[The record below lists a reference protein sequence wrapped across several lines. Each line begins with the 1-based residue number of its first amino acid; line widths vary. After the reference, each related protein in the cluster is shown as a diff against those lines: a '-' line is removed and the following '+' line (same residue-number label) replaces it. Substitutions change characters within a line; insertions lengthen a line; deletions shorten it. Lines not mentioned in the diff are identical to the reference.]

1 MNDLIV
7 LVADKNMEFAV
18 KGILQ
23 RTASLKIREISY
35 DIKVHN
41 HHDPGVYRTAHD
53 FLRIFNKKYKYALV
67 ILDKEGCGCN
77 ENPPKIASDIQ
88 SKLDMSGWKDRSQV
102 IVLDP
107 ELEIWVWSDSPE
119 VAVCIGWNNS
129 ELRDW
134 LQSEGHL
141 RPNTHKPKNPKLA
154 FENALR
160 TKRKPRS
167 SSIYGKL
174 AEKVS
179 LERCTDKAFQTFK
192 NTLQNWFPAI
202 TNDMRSLF

>member
-1 MNDLIV
+1 MKDLIV

-23 RTASLKIREISY
+23 RTASLKIRKIFY

-41 HHDPGVYRTAHD
+41 HRDPGVYRTAHD
-53 FLRIFNKKYKYALV
+53 FLRIFNNKYQYALV

-77 ENPPKIASDIQ
+77 ENSPKIASDIQ
-88 SKLDMSGWKDRSQV
+88 LKLDISGWKDRSQV

-119 VAVCIGWNNS
+119 VALCIGWNNS

-134 LQSEGHL
+134 LQSEGHIS
-141 RPNTHKPKNPKLA
+141 PSAHKPHNPKLV
-154 FENALR
+154 FEDALR
-160 TKRKPRS
+160 IKRKPRS

-174 AEKVS
+174 AERVS
-179 LERCTDKAFQTFK
+179 LERCTDKAFRTFK
-192 NTLQNWFPAI
+192 DTLQNWFH
-202 TNDMRSLF
+202 TL

>member
-1 MNDLIV
+1 MKDLIV

-23 RTASLKIREISY
+23 RTSSLKVREISY

-41 HHDPGVYRTAHD
+41 HRDPGIYKTAHD
-53 FLRIFNKKYKYALV
+53 FLRIFINKYSYAL
-67 ILDKEGCGCN
+67 IMLDKEGCGCDEDSTRIA
-77 ENPPKIASDIQ
+77 ENIQ
-88 SKLDMSGWKDRSQV
+88 SKLNSSGWKDRSKV

-134 LQSEGHL
+134 LQAEGHIL
-141 RPNTHKPKNPKLA
+141 PNAHKPKNPKLA
-154 FENALR
+154 FENALKI
-160 TKRKPRS
+160 KRKPRS

-174 AEKVS
+174 AERVS
-179 LERCTDKAFQTFK
+179 LERCIDKAFQTFK
-192 NTLQNWFPAI
+192 NTLQNWFSAI
-202 TNDMRSLF
+202 RIM